1 MIGTGVFTSLGF
13 QLVGIQSIFPLLMLW
28 LIGGIVAL
36 CGALT
41 YSELG
46 SALPRSGGE
55 YHLLHR
61 IIHPSIGFAAGIVS
75 ATVGFTAPAV
85 LAAMALGSY
94 LKAVFPSLDQTIVA
108 SIVIVFFHA
117 IHMKSIRWG
126 TFFQG
131 GSTAI
136 KVGLLFVF
144 IFFGFLTVNNHQ
156 SISIIPKPG
165 DGSILLSSSFAVSLV
180 WVSYA
185 YTGWNSV
192 IYIAGEVEDPQI
204 NLSKT
209 MLFSTGFVMCIYIL
223 LNYIFLY
230 TVPIADMVG
239 QVDIGYISGIAIFG
253 NTGAKIIGIGIS
265 ILLLS
270 TVSSYVYIGPRIMQ
284 IMGEDHKLLS
294 FLKIKD
300 NKNIPRNA
308 FWLQLFLS
316 FLFIFT
322 ASFEQVLMYAGIT
335 LIITTTLTVISLF
348 ILRYKEPLLD
358 RPYRV
363 WGYPITPL
371 IYLMVNVWILYYS
384 FLESQIESFIGIGI
398 VIFSIL
404 IHYLF
409 TKKNILL

>member
-1 MIGTGVFTSLGF
+1 
-13 QLVGIQSIFPLLMLW
+13 
-28 LIGGIVAL
+28 
-36 CGALT
+36 
-41 YSELG
+41 
-46 SALPRSGGE
+46 
-55 YHLLHR
+55 
-61 IIHPSIGFAAGIVS
+61 
-75 ATVGFTAPAV
+75 
-85 LAAMALGSY
+85 
-94 LKAVFPSLDQTIVA
+94 
-108 SIVIVFFHA
+108 
-117 IHMKSIRWG
+117 
-126 TFFQG
+126 
-131 GSTAI
+131 
-136 KVGLLFVF
+136 
-144 IFFGFLTVNNHQ
+144 
-156 SISIIPKPG
+156 
-165 DGSILLSSSFAVSLV
+165 
-180 WVSYA
+180 
-185 YTGWNSV
+185 
-192 IYIAGEVEDPQI
+192 
-204 NLSKT
+204 
-209 MLFSTGFVMCIYIL
+209 
-223 LNYIFLY
+223 
-230 TVPIADMVG
+230 MVG
-239 QVDIGYISGIAIFG
+239 QVDIGYISGVAIFG
-253 NTGAKIIGIGIS
+253 NAGAKIIGIGIS

-363 WGYPITPL
+363 WGYPFTPL

-398 VIFSIL
+398 VIFSIM
-404 IHYLF
+404 IHYLI

>member
-13 QLVGIQSIFPLLMLW
+13 QLVEIQSIFPLLMLW

-126 TFFQG
+126 TSFQG

-363 WGYPITPL
+363 WGYPFTPL

-398 VIFSIL
+398 VIFSIM
-404 IHYLF
+404 IHYLI